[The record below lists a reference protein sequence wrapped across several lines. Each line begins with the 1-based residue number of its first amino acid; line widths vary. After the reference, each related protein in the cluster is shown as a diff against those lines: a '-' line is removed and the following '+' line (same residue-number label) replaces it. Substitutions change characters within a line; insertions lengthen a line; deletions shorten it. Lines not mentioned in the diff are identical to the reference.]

1 MLTRTQRLSPHSGT
15 AISPP
20 DGRFL
25 ARGRVCLREGET
37 EADAALSRS
46 RGSLS
51 HQSALTAFANCLS
64 IAWANIA
71 IEIQP

>member
-1 MLTRTQRLSPHSGT
+1 MLTRAVSAFRD
-15 AISPP
+15 ISPP

-25 ARGRVCLREGET
+25 ARGRVCLGEGET

-64 IAWANIA
+64 IAWANMKA